1 MKIQRPLQPAFIL
14 LILIFVLLFG
24 VTVSSDAQEVHALLV
39 LLGNDRDIAESVAKN
54 EEKLTNML
62 KQLSYHCNVQ
72 LTLMYSESA
81 HEGIVSHKTF
91 AKGRSGRATTHE
103 QDIIQSV
110 QIEEWLTNLTPRPE
124 DTVLIYY
131 NGHGGIGA
139 FERHNLLF
147 DPGVSADILDRGI
160 LSRALK
166 QTSCR
171 LRMLITDTCSNLSQ
185 DLSDDVYAKYAVG
198 VRSKTRSYMQDLF
211 LEHEGFLDITAA
223 SPGQVAIGNN
233 DLGGHFTSALL
244 SRGFAAVADTDRDS
258 FLSWREAFET
268 TVAETEKLY
277 AEATF
282 DPEMT
287 ADLKNQKT
295 QEPLA
300 HSLPTR
306 VGDGGGGTPMQ
317 PPPPARSVAIL
328 HFTSVPSGAK
338 VLIDGFIVGQTP
350 LMDYELETDGRSER
364 EIEVTVQAEGY
375 ESTVEKFRV
384 RRGKPFPWRFELT
397 KKEIPRTFTGKDG
410 GEMFLIPAG
419 EFQMGSNDSEA
430 DDDEKPVHTVYI
442 DAFYM
447 DKYEVTNAQ
456 YKGFIRANPEWGK
469 DRINR
474 SFHDGDY
481 LKYWNG
487 NDYPSGEANHPVVY
501 VSWYAAMAYAKWA
514 GKRLPTEAEWEY
526 AARGG
531 LSGKKYPWGNNLD
544 SSKANYG
551 RNVGTT
557 TAVGKYSP
565 NGYGLYD
572 MAGNVWEWCLD
583 EYDWNFYQNSR
594 RRNPIAGASSVD
606 WVINNIT
613 NVKTRRVLRGG
624 SWPYYPV
631 LLRVANRNWGG
642 PTDAFDDYGFR
653 CARAQ

>member
-1 MKIQRPLQPAFIL
+1 MKIQRPLQPTLIL
-14 LILIFVLLFG
+14 FILIFVSLLG
-24 VTVSSDAQEVHALLV
+24 VAVSSDAQEVHALLV
-39 LLGNDRDIAESVAKN
+39 LLGNDRKIAESVAKN

-91 AKGRSGRATTHE
+91 AKGRSGRPTTDE

-110 QIEEWLTNLTPRPE
+110 QIEKWLKSLTPRPE

-139 FERHNLLF
+139 FDRHNLLF

-166 QTSCR
+166 QTRCR

-185 DLSDDVYAKYAVG
+185 DLSDDVYAKYSVG

-223 SPGQVAIGNN
+223 SPGQLAIGND

-258 FLSWREAFET
+258 FLSWREAFKT

-287 ADLKNQKT
+287 EALRHQKT
-295 QEPLA
+295 QKPLA
-300 HSLPTR
+300 HSLPKR
-306 VGDGGGGTPMQ
+306 VGDGGGGTPWQ
-317 PPPPARSVAIL
+317 APPPARSVAIL
-328 HFTSVPSGAK
+328 HFTSVPSGAE
-338 VLIDGFIVGQTP
+338 VLIDGFTVGQTP
-350 LMDYELETDGRSER
+350 LTDYELETDGRSER
-364 EIEVTVQAEGY
+364 DIEVTVKAEGY
-375 ESTVEKFRV
+375 TDAVKKFRV
-384 RRGKPFPWRFELT
+384 QKRKLFNWEFKLT
-397 KKEIPRTFTGKDG
+397 KEKPKTPQA
-410 GEMFLIPAG
+410 GEMVLIPAG
-419 EFQMGSNDSEA
+419 EFQMGSNDPGA
-430 DDDEKPVHTVYI
+430 WDDEQPVHAVYI

-456 YKGFIRANPEWGK
+456 YTEFILANPEWGK

-474 SFHDGDY
+474 AFHNGDY
-481 LKYWNG
+481 LEYWNG

-526 AARGG
+526 AARGR
-531 LSGKKYPWGNNLD
+531 LIGKKYPWGDAID
-544 SSKANYG
+544 SSKANYNE
-551 RNVGTT
+551 NVGKKTT
-557 TAVGKYSP
+557 PIGSYPP

-572 MAGNVWEWCLD
+572 IAGNVWEWCLD
-583 EYDWNFYQNSR
+583 EIEANFYQNSR

-606 WVINNIT
+606 WVINNFT
-613 NVKTRRVLRGG
+613 NVKTQRVLRDGP
-624 SWPYYPV
+624 WDWNPKY
-631 LLRVANRNWGG
+631 LRVASRGWSIPMLTNYNL
-642 PTDAFDDYGFR
+642 GFR
-653 CARAQ
+653 CARALTP